1 MPTSGIYK
9 LFVEGI
15 FKIWLTRLVYS
26 YFLLAF
32 FKMSWCPGSA
42 PYFWLGYIV
51 NEVSSVPIRFWN
63 YISQFIFLP
72 VNFNFLPASTAKPEL
87 IRFGEVPLPF
97 VSLHQSWFDLFLK
110 SYQLWGNIKVRGTT
124 NTSWIVSWETL
135 SPKLIK

>member
-1 MPTSGIYK
+1 MPTSGICK

-15 FKIWLTRLVYS
+15 FKIWLTRLIYS

-63 YISQFIFLP
+63 YISQFSFFGCQFKFSSCINSKTWTNKIWRSSTTLRFPSP
-72 VNFNFLPASTAKPEL
+72 VMIWLVLKVLPAMGQHKGQRNNKYIVNCLLGNL
-87 IRFGEVPLPF
+87 IP
-97 VSLHQSWFDLFLK
+97 K
-110 SYQLWGNIKVRGTT
+110 T
-124 NTSWIVSWETL
+124 N
-135 SPKLIK
+135 